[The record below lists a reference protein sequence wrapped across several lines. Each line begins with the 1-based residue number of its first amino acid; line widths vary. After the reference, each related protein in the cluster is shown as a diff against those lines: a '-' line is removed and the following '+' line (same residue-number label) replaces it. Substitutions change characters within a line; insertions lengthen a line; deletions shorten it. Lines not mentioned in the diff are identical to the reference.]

1 MIVEEGKMLD
11 VIGFAASLFA
21 MTLKELKHD
30 GFEQAC
36 CVAAFIDVLKSNDV
50 LNSSV
55 DMAVSYNGRVIKQEA
70 ADHCE

>member
-1 MIVEEGKMLD
+1 MITEEVN
-11 VIGFAASLFA
+11 VIGWAAALFA
-21 MTLKELKHD
+21 KTLKELKHD

-55 DMAVSYNGRVIKQEA
+55 DMAVSYNGRVIK
-70 ADHCE
+70 